1 MPQKS
6 LSEWLDYVEQLHAN
20 PIELGLD
27 RVASVKDRL
36 GLGFAGPIIT
46 VGGTNGKGSVCA
58 MLESML
64 QAAGYRTGLYTSP
77 HLFAYNERV
86 RVDGVPVS
94 DQRLADAFARVEAAR
109 GGISLTY
116 FEFGTLVAWEIFT
129 SAGLDT
135 LIFEV
140 GLGGRLDAVNI
151 FDSDCAIVT
160 SIGIDHVEF
169 LGSTRESIGFEKAG
183 IFRCDRAAICGDPQ
197 PPETLLAHA
206 GGIGAKLQVLGRDFG
221 FEGDKQQWRF
231 WGKEGAKSGLAP
243 PALRGTRQ
251 LANASVALAALETL
265 RERIP
270 VSMQAIREG
279 LSLVELAGRFQVMP
293 GVPCVIVDVA
303 HNPDAAT
310 VLAKNLADQGFFP
323 NTRAVLGML
332 ADKDMQGVCLALKG
346 RIDEWHVSGLS
357 GPRAASAAQLSQ
369 AIEKSAAGGAI
380 FQHESVSDA
389 YATARER
396 SNDNDRIL
404 VFGSFLTVA
413 AFLSA
418 NSRD

>member
-6 LSEWLDYVEQLHAN
+6 LSEWLDYVEQLHAK

-151 FDSDCAIVT
+151 FDSDCSIVT

-206 GGIGAKLQVLGRDFG
+206 GRIGAKLQVLGRDFG

-265 RERIP
+265 RERVP

-380 FQHESVSDA
+380 FRHESVSDA
-389 YATARER
+389 YAAARER

>member
-6 LSEWLDYVEQLHAN
+6 LSEWLDYVEQLHAK

-151 FDSDCAIVT
+151 FDSDCSIVT

-206 GGIGAKLQVLGRDFG
+206 GRIGAKLQVLGRDFG

-369 AIEKSAAGGAI
+369 AIEKSAAGGVI
-380 FQHESVSDA
+380 FRHESVSDA

>member
-6 LSEWLDYVEQLHAN
+6 LSEWLDYVEQLHAK

-151 FDSDCAIVT
+151 FDSDCSIVT

-206 GGIGAKLQVLGRDFG
+206 GRIGAKLQVLGRDFG

-380 FQHESVSDA
+380 FRHESVSDA

>member
-6 LSEWLDYVEQLHAN
+6 LSEWLDYVEQLHAK

-151 FDSDCAIVT
+151 FDSDCSIVT

-206 GGIGAKLQVLGRDFG
+206 GRIGAKLQVLGRDFG

-389 YATARER
+389 YAAARER

>member
-1 MPQKS
+1 M
-6 LSEWLDYVEQLHAN
+6 
-20 PIELGLD
+20 
-27 RVASVKDRL
+27 
-36 GLGFAGPIIT
+36 
-46 VGGTNGKGSVCA
+46 
-58 MLESML
+58 
-64 QAAGYRTGLYTSP
+64 
-77 HLFAYNERV
+77 
-86 RVDGVPVS
+86 
-94 DQRLADAFARVEAAR
+94 AR
-109 GGISLTY
+109 GR
-116 FEFGTLVAWEIFT
+116 
-129 SAGLDT
+129 SAPCSNPCFRPPAIAPGYTPRRICL

-151 FDSDCAIVT
+151 FDSDCSIVT

-206 GGIGAKLQVLGRDFG
+206 GRIGAKLQVLGRDFG

-265 RERIP
+265 RERVP

>member
-6 LSEWLDYVEQLHAN
+6 LSEWLDYVEQLHAK

-160 SIGIDHVEF
+160 SIGKDHVEF

-265 RERIP
+265 RERVP

-380 FQHESVSDA
+380 FRHEAVSDA
-389 YATARER
+389 YAAARER

>member
-6 LSEWLDYVEQLHAN
+6 LSEWLDYVEQLHAK

>member
-6 LSEWLDYVEQLHAN
+6 LSEWLDYVEQLHAK

-151 FDSDCAIVT
+151 FDSDCSIVT

-206 GGIGAKLQVLGRDFG
+206 GRIGAKLQVLGRDFG

>member
-6 LSEWLDYVEQLHAN
+6 LSEWLDYVEQLHAK

-151 FDSDCAIVT
+151 FDSDCSIVT

-206 GGIGAKLQVLGRDFG
+206 GRIGAKLQVLGRDFG

-265 RERIP
+265 RERVP